1 MLTVNQQIESGAL
14 VCPST
19 HQRLIVKGDRL
30 ETEDGKISYPLIN
43 GVPILFTDTARQENY
58 LSQEKGAMA
67 KEYAQ
72 VGNKRLK
79 TKKSLKTKLINLLSN
94 DYRNHKSINSFQKTI
109 SQQGEDALCL
119 SIGGGPAR
127 QHPNLINLNIGHF
140 ANVDLIADAYE
151 LPYADN
157 SVDAIFC
164 EAVLEHLEFPEK
176 AVLEM
181 YRTLKNDSQAYIISP
196 FMVLFHAYPNHFQNF
211 TLIGHQRLF
220 ERCGF
225 SIISAGTCVGP
236 TVALSVLISK
246 YFQYYFPAGISHLL
260 RIIATGAGLML
271 RPLDR
276 IINRNPDSHIIASTT
291 YVHIRKQGKR

>member
-1 MLTVNQQIESGAL
+1 MLTINQQIESGTL
-14 VCPST
+14 VCPDT

-43 GVPILFTDTARQENY
+43 GVPILFTDTARQDNY
-58 LSQEKGAMA
+58 LTQEKGAMA

-72 VGNKRLK
+72 VDNKQLK

-94 DYRNHKSINSFQKTI
+94 DYRSHKSVKAFQNTI
-109 SQQGEDALCL
+109 AQQDEKALCL

-140 ANVDLIADAYE
+140 ANVDLVADAYE

-157 SVDAIFC
+157 SIDAIFC

-176 AVLEM
+176 AVLEIH
-181 YRTLKNDSQAYIISP
+181 RTLKKDGQAYIVSP

-211 TLIGHQRLF
+211 TLIGHQKLF
-220 ERCGF
+220 ERGGF

-236 TVALSVLISK
+236 TVALTVLISK
-246 YFQYYFPAGISHLL
+246 YFQYYFPKGVSHLL
-260 RIIATGAGLML
+260 RLFAIGTGLLL

-276 IINRNPDSHIIASTT
+276 IINKNPDSHIIASTT
-291 YVHIRKQGKR
+291 YVHIRKQ